1 MNDIV
6 DAARNE
12 QLRRMG
18 GLPTDTIDFLR
29 TYADM
34 YEEAGQAKTAR
45 RLREAADELER
56 LRMK

>member
-12 QLRRMG
+12 QLRRT
-18 GLPTDTIDFLR
+18 GLPHDSVDFLR
-29 TYADM
+29 GFADM
-34 YEEAGQAKTAR
+34 HEQVGQNETAR

-56 LRMK
+56 RRMK